1 MSKRKFVAR
10 EDINPVDASLEV
22 LEETV
27 NVLERQFSP
36 LNRAVSSSDEQ
47 ECTRIFR
54 HVRSTLMYYQF
65 SRAPVPPA
73 PTEAKQEKV
82 AEVQVAEVQV
92 EAFNAAINLLLDC
105 LPVRY
110 SPTSS
115 SSDDEPVAGSRGGGG
130 CAAPGASVFKKARR
144 GATKTTLRLKAGLDD
159 QKDDDKSVSSSD
171 KPGYDS
177 EEVNTNVVDDTEV
190 KKVDDDVNGKKV
202 DNEEDT

>member
-1 MSKRKFVAR
+1 
-10 EDINPVDASLEV
+10 
-22 LEETV
+22 
-27 NVLERQFSP
+27 
-36 LNRAVSSSDEQ
+36 
-47 ECTRIFR
+47 
-54 HVRSTLMYYQF
+54 MYYQF

-92 EAFNAAINLLLDC
+92 EAFNAAINFLLDC

-130 CAAPGASVFKKARR
+130 CAAPGVSVFKKARR

-190 KKVDDDVNGKKV
+190 KKVDDDVNDKKV
-202 DNEEDT
+202 DNEDDA

>member
-1 MSKRKFVAR
+1 MSKRKFPAR
-10 EDINPVDASLEV
+10 EDIPRVDAVLEV
-22 LEETV
+22 LEGSVTD
-27 NVLERQFSP
+27 LERQFSP
-36 LNRAVSSSDEQ
+36 LNRAVSTADEQ
-47 ECTRIFR
+47 ECSRILR

-82 AEVQVAEVQV
+82 GEVQVAEVQV

-130 CAAPGASVFKKARR
+130 WAAPGASVFKKARR
-144 GATKTTLRLKAGLDD
+144 SATKTTLRLKAGLDD

-171 KPGYDS
+171 KPGHDS

-190 KKVDDDVNGKKV
+190 KKVDDDVNDKKV
-202 DNEEDT
+202 KNEDEA

>member
-1 MSKRKFVAR
+1 MSKWKFVAR
-10 EDINPVDASLEV
+10 EDINPVDVSLEV

-47 ECTRIFR
+47 ECTRIFH

-65 SRAPVPPA
+65 SRVPVSPD

-82 AEVQVAEVQV
+82 AEVQVAEVQEV
-92 EAFNAAINLLLDC
+92 FNTAINLLLDC

-130 CAAPGASVFKKARR
+130 CAASGISVFKKARR

-190 KKVDDDVNGKKV
+190 KKVDDDVNDKKV
-202 DNEEDT
+202 DNEDDA